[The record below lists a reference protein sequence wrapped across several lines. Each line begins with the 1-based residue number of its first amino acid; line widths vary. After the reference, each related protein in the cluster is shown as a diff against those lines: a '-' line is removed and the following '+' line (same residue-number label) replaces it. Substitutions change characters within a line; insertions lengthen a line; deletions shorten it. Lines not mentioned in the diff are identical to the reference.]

1 MAPWGRAQQ
10 PGADDLSTKAK
21 EVKGVGLEVLYE
33 PNDARVNRTDGDL
46 NIIFVS
52 GLDSTGIKP
61 WTHASGITWP
71 LDLLPRDLTDVRIL
85 LWSHSTTIGS
95 TSRILDCA
103 RGLLSDI
110 RAFHVFQNDFRHKT
124 RTQPI
129 AFVALSSGGN
139 IVKEALSIAIGG
151 PHETTLRNT
160 IGILFLG
167 TPHRCPKQFRSL
179 EKIIRLYRACGF
191 HSAPMFRELLSP
203 EYLENQTQVFVEKL
217 GPYGLSIYSL
227 YENQG
232 TSFPLMKKRLIVDD
246 VAAMIGYPDEEVMP
260 LEAKHRHLGR
270 YRGRSDANYTRVLF
284 CLKSLYISAVTN
296 SSLHPEP
303 ADTNVSNGADRDDN
317 PQLPGSENGSSTA
330 VLTPHGSYDTTMNPN
345 MDQFQGRSTAPDQG
359 IHFHASEH
367 GTTQIRTESS
377 SGMSPDNIGD
387 SVNQTQGQLQGL
399 RGAILASDDMHDL
412 PDDGTNG
419 LLTSAFNGEIAAS
432 TRPTSL
438 SSGDVK
444 AHSENPLPP
453 TSQRRRL
460 SSEPRLPQSS
470 YSTPDPAMPDSVSMS
485 NNPAWSD
492 SVMKGSQAVLRAA
505 SEAAGMTVAEKTAIA
520 NACLAGTGLVVAAA
534 NPLIAGMS
542 LSVARENLAQANI
555 SARAATRSASAGT
568 RSAHYAKK
576 ISRSQRHA
584 AKDDFSDDSKDSS
597 DFSDSSNTVKRPA
610 TRKQKGRAYPNK
622 YSIHRTD
629 IQRLEELPKPPEDI
643 HDRVQLPTSRSTPPI
658 ERVAAQDRPVQA
670 IAYDRSGEASN
681 VDIDETHHQNAAK
694 KEDSNEL
701 ASPPSQPFQ
710 NSADEAMPPFP
721 TSVGFD
727 ETHHTAKIDPQE
739 PNTQEQTPRE
749 PIPETSTGD
758 EPQQPRI
765 ENLVP
770 SQNLNEGATL
780 ASEQQETADDTITTN
795 IDSEIPETLNQSSEY
810 SESSLQTSK
819 RDERLAR
826 TFVSSFL
833 ESPGSGTDMRAVE
846 HDAITDPL
854 DIEPSSLRRGIDPDL
869 GTDDSD
875 RVFEIDVIRGR
886 EQSSSKT
893 GTVVSNSDCI
903 S

>member
-52 GLDSTGIKP
+52 GTGIRS
-61 WTHASGITWP
+61 WTHDSRIAWP
-71 LDLLPRDLTDVRIL
+71 LDLLPNDLPNVRIL
-85 LWSHSTTIGS
+85 LWSDPTTIDS

-110 RAFHVFQNDFRHKT
+110 RAFHVFQDDFRRET

-160 IGILFLG
+160 VGIVFLG
-167 TPHRCPKQFRSL
+167 TPHHCPKHFRSL
-179 EKIIRLYRACGF
+179 EKITRLYRACGF
-191 HSAPMFRELLSP
+191 HIAPMYRELLSP
-203 EYLENQTQVFVEKL
+203 EYLENQTQIFVEKL
-217 GPYGLSIYSL
+217 GQYGLSIYSF

-260 LEAKHRHLGR
+260 LEAKHKHLGR
-270 YRGRSDANYTRVLF
+270 YHGRSDANYTRVLF
-284 CLKSLYISAVTN
+284 CLKSLALSAVSR

-317 PQLPGSENGSSTA
+317 PQLPGSENGSPTA

-345 MDQFQGRSTAPDQG
+345 MDQFRDRSTAPDQG

-367 GTTQIRTESS
+367 GTIQIRTESS
-377 SGMSPDNIGD
+377 SGMSPDKIGD
-387 SVNQTQGQLQGL
+387 SINQTQGQLQGL

-412 PDDGTNG
+412 PDNG
-419 LLTSAFNGEIAAS
+419 SNALLTSASSREIAAS

-444 AHSENPLPP
+444 AHSENSLPRTP
-453 TSQRRRL
+453 QRRSL

-492 SVMKGSQAVLRAA
+492 SVMKGSQAVFRAA

-520 NACLAGTGLVVAAA
+520 NACLVGTGLVVAAA

-542 LSVARENLAQANI
+542 LSVARENLAQAKI

-584 AKDDFSDDSKDSS
+584 AEDDFSDDSKDSS
-597 DFSDSSNTVKRPA
+597 DFSDSSNSVKRPA

-622 YSIHRTD
+622 YSIPRTD

-643 HDRVQLPTSRSTPPI
+643 HDRVQLPTSRSTPQV

-681 VDIDETHHQNAAK
+681 VDIDETRHQNGAK
-694 KEDSNEL
+694 EDDSNEL
-701 ASPPSQPFQ
+701 ASPPDQPYQ
-710 NSADEAMPPFP
+710 NSANEAMPPFL
-721 TSVGFD
+721 TSAGFD
-727 ETHHTAKIDPQE
+727 ETHHTDPQE
-739 PNTQEQTPRE
+739 PNTQEITPRE
-749 PIPETSTGD
+749 PTPEASTGD

-765 ENLVP
+765 ESFVP

-780 ASEQQETADDTITTN
+780 ASEQQETTDDTTTTN
-795 IDSEIPETLNQSSEY
+795 VNPEIPETLTQSSEY
-810 SESSLQTSK
+810 TESSLQTSK
-819 RDERLAR
+819 LDERRAR
-826 TFVSSFL
+826 NPISRLLDSSASGVNTKAVDVVSDTS
-833 ESPGSGTDMRAVE
+833 DMER
-846 HDAITDPL
+846 
-854 DIEPSSLRRGIDPDL
+854 SSVRRGLDHDL
-869 GTDDSD
+869 GMDDSD
-875 RVFEIDVIRGR
+875 GAFEMDVIHGG

-893 GTVVSNSDCI
+893 GIVVSNSDCI
-903 S
+903 R